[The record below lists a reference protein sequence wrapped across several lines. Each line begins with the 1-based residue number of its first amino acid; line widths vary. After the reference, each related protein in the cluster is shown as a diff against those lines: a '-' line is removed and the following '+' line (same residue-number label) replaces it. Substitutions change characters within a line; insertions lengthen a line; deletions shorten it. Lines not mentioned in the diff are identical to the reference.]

1 MHLKLKSTEP
11 AVTVL
16 LHGKFLPYT
25 KVWYTLKNKVD
36 LVPLSL
42 KFWLGHFPDL
52 KSTWADLVDFPK
64 SNSTRADLVNFP
76 SQLEKYFS
84 SGSGGSLCCPAR
96 PWTWYWRVLS
106 GAGHCRRRGRP
117 TSFRFLSSTFPAQ
130 SICRLIF
137 LVRTGMKRSLFSG
150 RGSFSSSELCCHS
163 DPRCNLET
171 HTQS

>member
-52 KSTWADLVDFPK
+52 KST
-64 SNSTRADLVNFP
+64 RADLVNFP

-106 GAGHCRRRGRP
+106 GAGHCRSRGRP

-130 SICRLIF
+130 SICRLNF
-137 LVRTGMKRSLFSG
+137 LVRTGMKRSLFSE
-150 RGSFSSSELCCHS
+150 RGSFSSSGLCCHS
-163 DPRCNLET
+163 DPRCSPDT
-171 HTQS
+171 HPQS